1 MDETKKSEEN
11 KRRNGIGA
19 AILVIFSVLIVAIT
33 VWRYPKFLSAPFSE
47 YGQDKG
53 LWKSQTEQDLEKIA
67 AMKTKDTDGDGL
79 TDYDETYLYQT
90 SPYLADSDSD
100 GFSDKDEI
108 ASGNDPNCPAGQACT
123 KIEDAAAKA
132 APVAGEPSEEDT
144 GLGGFL
150 SGTATAAE
158 VRDALRQAGVSD
170 ETLSKLDDATLLEL
184 YTETLKEAG
193 GGTTGTISNSNA
205 NTNSGLPTNTNASE
219 MTPDQ
224 LREIL
229 RQAGVDEATL
239 KSVDDATL
247 MKIFEE
253 TVQKN
258 QNP

>member
-1 MDETKKSEEN
+1 MDETKKAEEK

-19 AILVIFSVLIVAIT
+19 AILVVFSVLIVAIT
-33 VWRYPKFLSAPFSE
+33 VWRYPKFLSAPFSG

-53 LWKSQTEQDLEKIA
+53 LWKSQAEQGLEKIA

-79 TDYDETYLYQT
+79 TDYDETYLYGT
-90 SPYLADSDSD
+90 SPYLSDSDSD

-108 ASGNDPNCPAGQACT
+108 ASGNDPNCPAGQACV

-132 APVAGEPSEEDT
+132 APVAGELANTNEDAA
-144 GLGGFL
+144 LGGFL

-170 ETLSKLDDATLLEL
+170 ETLGKLDDATLLEL
-184 YTETLKEAG
+184 YNETLKES
-193 GGTTGTISNSNA
+193 GGTTGSST
-205 NTNSGLPTNTNASE
+205 NTNSVLPTNINASE

-258 QNP
+258 KNP